1 MISVYLVDD
10 HPLLIAG
17 LTSILEQDDSLCKVV
32 GSAKSGAECLKR
44 DKSLSVDVFIVD
56 ISMEPM
62 NGFETCVALLKENS
76 KAHII
81 FLSMHD
87 DSMSVIKSI
96 QCGGQ
101 GYVLKD
107 NAVDEIVT
115 AIENVIAGKPYL
127 SPSISQLVIDQVRD
141 LSRQKNG
148 SGLSSI
154 KTDKEIEA
162 FELSKRELEV
172 LLLIGE
178 GLSYKE
184 VAAKVE
190 RSINTIKVH
199 RKNLCRKLNVFK
211 QSELVRFMMTNER
224 ALRKKKK

>member
-1 MISVYLVDD
+1 MVSVYLVDD

-17 LTSILEQDDSLCKVV
+17 LTSILEQDESFCKVV
-32 GSAKSGAECLKR
+32 GSAESGEACLKR
-44 DKSLSVDVFIVD
+44 DKSLAVDVFIVD

-62 NGFETCVALLKENS
+62 NGFETCIALLKEDPDVRV
-76 KAHII
+76 I

-87 DSMSVIKSI
+87 DSVSVIKSI

-107 NAVDEIVT
+107 NAVDEIVN
-115 AIENVIAGKPYL
+115 AVKNVIEDKPYL
-127 SPSISQLVIDQVRD
+127 SPSISQFVVDQVRN
-141 LSRQKNG
+141 LKAQNFSE
-148 SGLSSI
+148 
-154 KTDKEIEA
+154 TVDKGQEVES

-184 VAAKVE
+184 VAAKMG

-199 RKNLCRKLNVFK
+199 RKNLCRKLNIFK
-211 QSELVRFMMTNER
+211 QSELVRFMMENEKV
-224 ALRKKKK
+224 LRKKVL